1 MAVLH
6 GVRHFFAASG
16 YKFTI
21 AHPYIRILLKGI
33 SRLDSSRRRK
43 APVSLNLLGECVS
56 NLSMAEPFELA
67 LWGVMCLAFF
77 FLLRRSEVVAI
88 SGSTFKWFAVRS
100 QDIAVLNAQRH
111 PPQEH
116 NRSMCVSCGPRPTK
130 ARGSLPADIPAAIYV
145 DRHGIPACVS
155 TVNVS
160 EIIKRAAISTG
171 QDPRHFSSHSLCAG
185 GATHMYRSG
194 TDALTI

>member
-130 ARGSLPADIPAAIYV
+130 VEFRQHGCCLNQVIPFCAPCLVSLFCFRPGEACRQTFPLLFTWTGMEFRPASQP
-145 DRHGIPACVS
+145 
-155 TVNVS
+155 
-160 EIIKRAAISTG
+160 
-171 QDPRHFSSHSLCAG
+171 
-185 GATHMYRSG
+185 
-194 TDALTI
+194 

>member
-1 MAVLH
+1 MLSQSGHPILCPVFGVL
-6 GVRHFFAASG
+6 
-16 YKFTI
+16 
-21 AHPYIRILLKGI
+21 ILL
-33 SRLDSSRRRK
+33 
-43 APVSLNLLGECVS
+43 
-56 NLSMAEPFELA
+56 
-67 LWGVMCLAFF
+67 
-77 FLLRRSEVVAI
+77 
-88 SGSTFKWFAVRS
+88 
-100 QDIAVLNAQRH
+100 Q
-111 PPQEH
+111 
-116 NRSMCVSCGPRPTK
+116 